1 MSKRE
6 CKVLFVNL
14 FLVYSLISC
23 HTNSK
28 LEQAL
33 YIAGENRTELEKVL
47 EHYEKDTDSLKLKA
61 AIFLIENMPGH
72 RSYIGDTIRNYYKE
86 LDLILNMDTIASYIN
101 RAIEDL
107 AHDYSEVSFQEEE
120 DLKIVTADYLIRNID
135 HAFNLWKNEDMLEHV
150 TFDQF
155 CEFILPYKCF
165 EYQQLDNWRDTLS
178 VRFNKALN
186 PQIPY
191 DLLNFSSYNTATLI
205 NNEISASFWGTKE
218 AAIKKPKGMP
228 FLNSSIYK
236 AAYEDCFGSAI
247 LATMVLRS
255 HGLPV
260 AMDYIPQWGRKEGGH
275 AWYTF
280 LSDNGTF
287 MPFSWGLTS
296 NPGDVFFPYD
306 PIPKIYRFSYVANDK
321 IVRYLK
327 EAVYTHPFFEIFEH
341 DVTDEYMKTS
351 NLSIQ
356 LLPRKLKDKYVYLSV
371 FDNYSWTVLDLGII
385 KDNRAEFQ
393 KVGRDIVY
401 LVWGYDGTSLIP
413 ISNPFSVNKNGDLQ
427 YFSADKS
434 KLHEVCLYRK
444 YPKGSGVANLESR
457 IIGGEIHASN
467 DKNFNQ
473 YELLYK
479 INDFSYPDLIKLSP
493 SQKYRYWRYYSSK
506 NGFCNIAEL
515 QFYEENSDSIVGGKV
530 IGSEKIY
537 QNNPNMTREKA
548 FDGDWLSIFHAAE
561 PDSGWV
567 GLDLERKTVVDRVR
581 CVPRSDDNAIHYGEM
596 YELFFWDQTG
606 WKSLGAQKANDKVLY
621 FDSVPDNV
629 LLILRNHTRGKQE
642 RIFVYQNEQQVWW

>member
-1 MSKRE
+1 MLT
-6 CKVLFVNL
+6 KVYKIILIR
-14 FLVYSLISC
+14 FLLLTGVMLSC
-23 HTNSK
+23 TNTK

-33 YIAGENRTELEKVL
+33 SMARENRAELEKVL
-47 EHYEKDTDSLKLKA
+47 EHYEKDTNSLKLKA
-61 AIFLIENMPGH
+61 AVFLIENMPGH
-72 RSYIGDTIRNYYKE
+72 RSYTGDTIQNYYKE
-86 LDLILNMDTIASYIN
+86 LDFILNMDATVGYKNEKIK
-101 RAIEDL
+101 EL
-107 AHDYSEVSFQEEE
+107 AHNYLKVSFQEEE
-120 DLKIVTADYLIRNID
+120 DIKIITADYLIRNID
-135 HAFNLWKNEDMLEHV
+135 QAFDWWKNGQRLEYV

-165 EYQQLDNWRDTLS
+165 EYQQLDDWRDTLS

-186 PQIPY
+186 PRLPY
-191 DLLNFSSYNTATLI
+191 DLLKFSSYNAAAQI
-205 NNEISASFWGTKE
+205 NRELSASFWGTKE
-218 AAIKKPKGMP
+218 AATKKPEGVP

-236 AAYEDCFGSAI
+236 AAYGDCFGSAT

-255 HGLPV
+255 HGLPI
-260 AMDYIPQWGRKEGGH
+260 AMDYIPQWGRKEGSH

-280 LSDNGTF
+280 LSENGIF

-306 PIPKIYRFSYVANDK
+306 PIPKVYRISYVANDK

-327 EAVYTHPFFEIFEH
+327 DAVYTHPFFEIFEQ

-351 NLSIQ
+351 DLSVQ
-356 LLPRKLKDKYVYLSV
+356 LLTQKLKDKYVYLSV
-371 FDNYSWTVLDLGII
+371 FDNQSWTVLDLGIVNG
-385 KDNRAEFQ
+385 NRAEFQ

-401 LVWGYDGTSLIP
+401 LVWGYDGTHLIP
-413 ISNPFSVNKNGDLQ
+413 VSPPFSVEKNGDLH

-434 KLHEVCLYRK
+434 KTHQVCLHRK
-444 YPKGSGVANLESR
+444 YPKSSGVANVESR

-467 DKNFNQ
+467 DKNFNR

-493 SQKYRYWRYYSSK
+493 SQKYRYWRYYSSS
-506 NGFCNIAEL
+506 NGYCNIAEL
-515 QFYEENSDSIVGGKV
+515 QFYKENSDSIVKGKV

-537 QNNPNMTREKA
+537 QNNPDMAREKA
-548 FDGDWLSIFHAAE
+548 FDGDWLTIFHAE
-561 PDSGWV
+561 KPDSGWV
-567 GLDLERKTVVDRVR
+567 GLDLERKTIVDRVR

-596 YELFFWDQTG
+596 YELFFWDQAG
-606 WKSLGAQKANDKVLY
+606 WKSLGKQKAEERMLY
-621 FDSVPDNV
+621 FDSVPDNA